1 MKPSTVT
8 SSAPETKTPFCIAP
22 RARSSTFSGLERLPI
37 SFRYFFLA
45 PLIRTASR

>member
-22 RARSSTFSGLERLPI
+22 RARSSTFDGSCLLPT

-45 PLIRTASR
+45 PLMRTASR